1 MSVTIPGSGNVVI
14 QVVSVPFTTGYS
26 YASVGTGAYTDTA
39 ITASITPKF
48 ASSKILVQISCTLGM
63 AYTDGNSGITT
74 AIKRNSSTVAGNF
87 GAQVNSGTNSE
98 YSASVPFIQYLDS
111 PATASATT
119 YTLQVKT
126 TYSATTAYVNRTY
139 YASSGFQAV
148 ITLTEISQA

>member
-1 MSVTIPGSGNVVI
+1 MAVTIPGSGNVVI

-26 YASVGTGAYTDTA
+26 YASVGTGSYTDTA

-63 AYTDGNSGITT
+63 GSGDANCGIAP
-74 AIKRNSSTVAGNF
+74 AIKRGSSTIAGNF
-87 GAQVNSGTNSE
+87 GAQVNSATNGE
-98 YSASVPFIQYLDS
+98 YFASVPFIQYLDS

-126 TYSATTAYVNRTY
+126 VYGTTTAYINRAY
-139 YASSGFQAV
+139 YASTGFQAV